1 MYVYCSA
8 DTVGR
13 GESCKTGSRNILSR
27 PDVRPLCWRSY
38 SIWGGGG
45 ESQLLKGKFNENK
58 VHLPH
63 AANRAERSYIDWG
76 IEL

>member
-1 MYVYCSA
+1 MCDHCVGGHIVY
-8 DTVGR
+8 
-13 GESCKTGSRNILSR
+13 
-27 PDVRPLCWRSY
+27 
-38 SIWGGGG
+38 GGGG

>member
-1 MYVYCSA
+1 MCDHCVGGHIVY
-8 DTVGR
+8 G
-13 GESCKTGSRNILSR
+13 
-27 PDVRPLCWRSY
+27 
-38 SIWGGGG
+38 GGGG

>member
-27 PDVRPLCWRSY
+27 DHCVGGHIVY
-38 SIWGGGG
+38 GGGGG